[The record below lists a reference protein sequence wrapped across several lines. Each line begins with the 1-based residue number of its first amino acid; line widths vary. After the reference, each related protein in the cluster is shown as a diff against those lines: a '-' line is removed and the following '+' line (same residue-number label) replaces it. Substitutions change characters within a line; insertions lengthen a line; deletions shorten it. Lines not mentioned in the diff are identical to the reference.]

1 MYNTNMKC
9 TYMDIKED
17 EFNIGYQTELL
28 LAFNLS
34 EYSDQLTTKI
44 EKLYNYLTIHYLKLP
59 EIMACIHNF
68 STDSTMLFMYLF
80 SHDYFSYTHSL
91 LVDIFTKK
99 DTTQSHNLLV
109 SILSK

>member
-1 MYNTNMKC
+1 M
-9 TYMDIKED
+9 
-17 EFNIGYQTELL
+17 
-28 LAFNLS
+28 AFHLS
-34 EYSDQLTTKI
+34 EYSNQLTKKI
-44 EKLYNYLTIHYLKLP
+44 EELYDYLTIHYSKLP

-68 STDSTMLFMYLF
+68 STDSVMLFMYLF

-99 DTTQSHNLLV
+99 DTTESHNLLV